1 MSAENSIAQGG
12 RGADSQARQTEFD
25 LPPEV
30 VQRYEIRAVEAPTGQ
45 RLGLF
50 VPGDRQNPAI
60 EIGNDRIVARKEDAE
75 TVEALVKI
83 ARHNGWQGIDVDGSP
98 EFRKAVWSAATR
110 EGIAVRGYEPSFVEQ
125 ERIEELRRTDA
136 ARREREATT
145 RPNPTPLPDAGSAV
159 IAAPNVEFAPGPA
172 SSDAEI
178 SEADRRLLLTLSRH
192 TEDRKGL
199 YENLRGEMD
208 AFQTEV
214 QHERIDVN
222 RDALNGALENAL
234 ASPSLVSSFAKSGYE
249 PEDLRQMARDGA
261 WETEVADAIYLV
273 RSGLNRRDAAR
284 EASAKIVTLA
294 DEMAADREERL
305 VAGST
310 GASLGEAAGA
320 PMAAREG
327 RQRDQPAGRRHEDE
341 ALAELFLHGG
351 AERTGAEP
359 RLANA
364 LQAQDAME
372 RHLREVFD
380 GDAGRMAAATFD
392 SRQMISDVL
401 RRGLDVSVRE
411 PTPVRQ
417 IEPIHATPELER

>member
-1 MSAENSIAQGG
+1 VSAENSIAQGG
-12 RGADSQARQTEFD
+12 RSADPQTQQTEFD

-30 VQRYEIRAVEAPTGQ
+30 VQRYETRAVEAPTGQ

-50 VPGDRQNPAI
+50 LPGDRQNPAI

-145 RPNPTPLPDAGSAV
+145 RPNPTPLLDAGSAA
-159 IAAPNVEFAPGPA
+159 IAAPNVEVAPGPA
-172 SSDAEI
+172 SSNAEI
-178 SEADRRLLLTLSRH
+178 SETDRRLLLTLSRH

-208 AFQTEV
+208 AFQREV

-234 ASPSLVSSFAKSGYE
+234 ASPTLVSSFARSGYE
-249 PEDLRQMARDGA
+249 PGDLRQMARDGA

-284 EASAKIVTLA
+284 EASASIATLA
-294 DEMAADREERL
+294 DEMAADREDRL
-305 VAGST
+305 VAVSIDP
-310 GASLGEAAGA
+310 SPGEAAAA
-320 PMAAREG
+320 PTAAREG
-327 RQRDQPAGRRHEDE
+327 RQRDRAADRRHEDE

-364 LQAQDAME
+364 LQAQAAME
-372 RHLREVFD
+372 RHLDEVFD
-380 GDAGRMAAATFD
+380 GDAGRMASATLD

>member
-12 RGADSQARQTEFD
+12 RGADRQTQQAEFD

-75 TVEALVKI
+75 TVEALVRI

-98 EFRKAVWSAATR
+98 EFRTAVWSAATR

-145 RPNPTPLPDAGSAV
+145 PNPAPLPDAGSAV
-159 IAAPNVEFAPGPA
+159 IAAPSVEVAPGPA
-172 SSDAEI
+172 SSDATI

-199 YENLRGEMD
+199 YENLREEMD
-208 AFQTEV
+208 AFQREV

-234 ASPSLVSSFAKSGYE
+234 ASPTLAGSFARSGYE
-249 PEDLRQMARDGA
+249 PEDLRQMARDGG

-327 RQRDQPAGRRHEDE
+327 RQRDQASDRRHEDE
-341 ALAELFLHGG
+341 ILAELFLHGG

-364 LQAQDAME
+364 LHAQAAME
-372 RHLREVFD
+372 RHLEEVFD
-380 GDAGRMAAATFD
+380 GDAGRMASATLD
-392 SRQMISDVL
+392 SRKMISDVL

-417 IEPIHATPELER
+417 IEPIHATPDLER

>member
-1 MSAENSIAQGG
+1 VSAENSIAQGG
-12 RGADSQARQTEFD
+12 RGAEPQTQQAGFD

-60 EIGNDRIVARKEDAE
+60 EIGNDRIVAGNEDPE

-83 ARHNGWQGIDVDGSP
+83 ALHNGWQGIDVDGSP

-125 ERIEELRRTDA
+125 ERVEELRRTDA

-145 RPNPTPLPDAGSAV
+145 RPGPKPLPDAGSA
-159 IAAPNVEFAPGPA
+159 ITSAPKVEVAPGPA
-172 SSDAEI
+172 SSNAEI

-199 YENLRGEMD
+199 YENLREEMD
-208 AFQTEV
+208 AFQREV

-234 ASPSLVSSFAKSGYE
+234 ASPTLASSFARSGYE
-249 PEDLRQMARDGA
+249 PGDLRQMARDGA

-284 EASAKIVTLA
+284 EASASIATLA
-294 DEMAADREERL
+294 VEMAADREDRL
-305 VAGST
+305 VAVSID
-310 GASLGEAAGA
+310 ASPGEATAGPRA
-320 PMAAREG
+320 RREG
-327 RQRDQPAGRRHEDE
+327 RQPDQAADRRHEDE

-351 AERTGAEP
+351 AERAGAEP

-364 LQAQDAME
+364 LQAQAAME
-372 RHLREVFD
+372 RHLSEVFD
-380 GDAGRMAAATFD
+380 GDAGRMASATLD
-392 SRQMISDVL
+392 SRQLISDVL

>member
-12 RGADSQARQTEFD
+12 RSAAPQTQQTEFD

-159 IAAPNVEFAPGPA
+159 IAAPNVEVAPGPA
-172 SSDAEI
+172 SSEAGI

-208 AFQTEV
+208 AFQREV

-234 ASPSLVSSFAKSGYE
+234 ASPTLVSSFSRSGYE
-249 PEDLRQMARDGA
+249 PEDLRQMASDGA
-261 WETEVADAIYLV
+261 WETDVADAIYLV

-284 EASAKIVTLA
+284 ETSARIVTLA
-294 DEMAADREERL
+294 DEMAADREDRL
-305 VAGST
+305 VAAST
-310 GASLGEAAGA
+310 GASLGEAAA
-320 PMAAREG
+320 TRPASREG
-327 RQRDQPAGRRHEDE
+327 HQHDQAADRQREDE
-341 ALAELFLHGG
+341 ALAEMFLHGG

-359 RLANA
+359 RLVNA
-364 LQAQDAME
+364 LRAQAVME
-372 RHLREVFD
+372 KHLGEIFD
-380 GDAGRMAAATFD
+380 GDAGRMASATLD

-411 PTPVRQ
+411 PAPIRQ
-417 IEPIHATPELER
+417 IEPIHATPDLER